1 MIFNGYKFRGKHATY
16 AKFLATDKG
25 SERKDGL
32 NIFNRILDV
41 YMISAIVGL
50 IYDRR
55 SQIDNSI
62 KDSSDIEP
70 QQMYNEQKK
79 LLYVYRLVLLLDT
92 STGLTEKERINR
104 AFRTDENDT
113 QQIKKNL
120 ALFNNYVLGGLE
132 YLYEV
137 FSGCYGNEED
147 KMNEMFSFVEKFN
160 NYNSWKST

>member
-55 SQIDNSI
+55 SQIDNSV
-62 KDSSDIEP
+62 KDSSDIEA
-70 QQMYNEQKK
+70 QQMYKEQEK
-79 LLYVYRLVLLLDT
+79 LMYIYRLILLLDT
-92 STGLTEKERINR
+92 STGLTEQERINR
-104 AFRTDENDT
+104 AFKTDDDEN
-113 QQIKKNL
+113 QIKKNL
-120 ALFNNYVLGGLE
+120 ELFNSYVLGGVE
-132 YLYEV
+132 HLYDV
-137 FSGCYGNEED
+137 FSNSYGNED
-147 KMNEMFSFVEKFN
+147 DIMNEMLSFVETFN
-160 NYNSWKST
+160 NYGERYDI